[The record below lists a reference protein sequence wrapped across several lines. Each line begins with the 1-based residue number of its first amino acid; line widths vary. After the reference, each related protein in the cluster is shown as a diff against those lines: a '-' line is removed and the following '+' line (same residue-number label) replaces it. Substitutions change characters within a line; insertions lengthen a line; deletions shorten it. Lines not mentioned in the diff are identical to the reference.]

1 MPITVQKCIV
11 CNNPQARRQE
21 GAGDFARF
29 DCPRCG
35 AFVLTGSAEAA
46 LERLLTEMP
55 LRRSLMSH
63 TFRSMQR
70 SDQKHL
76 GPITTEELPGYWKDE
91 RLPTPL
97 EQADALILWIGDH
110 QPEPSIPAK
119 VEISA
124 LGAMLGLALRTDTN
138 DWVGLD
144 WLLSQLAPKHLFQAD
159 MNMPGTEFSLMLEM
173 RKRGLKAAM
182 HLWR

>member
-110 QPEPSIPAK
+110 QPEPSDSVTLNWMK
-119 VEISA
+119 WW
-124 LGAMLGLALRTDTN
+124 TN
-138 DWVGLD
+138 AFAPLFDERVLSFVGLQFCLPD
-144 WLLSQLAPKHLFQAD
+144 L
-159 MNMPGTEFSLMLEM
+159 
-173 RKRGLKAAM
+173 
-182 HLWR
+182 

>member
-1 MPITVQKCIV
+1 
-11 CNNPQARRQE
+11 
-21 GAGDFARF
+21 
-29 DCPRCG
+29 
-35 AFVLTGSAEAA
+35 VLTGSAEAA

-110 QPEPSIPAK
+110 QPEPSDSVTLNWMK
-119 VEISA
+119 WW
-124 LGAMLGLALRTDTN
+124 TN
-138 DWVGLD
+138 AFAPLFDERVLSFVGLQFCLPD
-144 WLLSQLAPKHLFQAD
+144 L
-159 MNMPGTEFSLMLEM
+159 
-173 RKRGLKAAM
+173 
-182 HLWR
+182 